1 MNDFLDTL
9 AANAKKTIERGYY
22 KNLPEVNH
30 NRVSLKAAIQ
40 NCKANS
46 VITEIK
52 PASPSL
58 GTIRS
63 SINPTEI
70 AQAMQHG
77 GAVGISV
84 LTEPI
89 YFTVL
94 KTLIEARA
102 AVELPILMK
111 DIIISKEQIDAAAKL
126 GANAVLL
133 IQGLFDKGHCENAE
147 AEMIAYAHGRGLEVL
162 LETHTEEEY
171 LSALKTGADLI
182 GVNNRNLDTLK
193 TDLATTQQ
201 ILSVQGK
208 QGRVIVSESGI
219 KTPGHLQFLRGCGAD
234 AFLVGSSI
242 MLTDDIELKVKE
254 LVNTQ

>member
-1 MNDFLDTL
+1 
-9 AANAKKTIERGYY
+9 
-22 KNLPEVNH
+22 
-30 NRVSLKAAIQ
+30 
-40 NCKANS
+40 
-46 VITEIK
+46 
-52 PASPSL
+52 
-58 GTIRS
+58 
-63 SINPTEI
+63 
-70 AQAMQHG
+70 MQHG

-89 YFTVL
+89 YFNGSL

-208 QGRVIVSESGI
+208 QGKSHSQRKRHKNPWSPAVPAG
-219 KTPGHLQFLRGCGAD
+219 LRRRRFLGR
-234 AFLVGSSI
+234 F
-242 MLTDDIELKVKE
+242 KHH
-254 LVNTQ
+254 VNG